1 MRRMKEKVQ
10 TKLIS
15 MSSILLDDILV
26 PNEEKQHGYEH
37 VSASFYDKYGN
48 KFTFDLS
55 LTVTPRVQDSDSN
68 IDAPVTIPDQLDN
81 ILNKMDNIENGVE
94 QLKQAHNIQ

>member
-55 LTVTPRVQDSDSN
+55 LTVTPRV